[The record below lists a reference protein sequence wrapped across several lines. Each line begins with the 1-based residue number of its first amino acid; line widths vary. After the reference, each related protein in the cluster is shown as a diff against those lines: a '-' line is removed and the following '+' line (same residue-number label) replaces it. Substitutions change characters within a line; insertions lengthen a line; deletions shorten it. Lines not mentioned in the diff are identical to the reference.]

1 MKSGSSA
8 PISAGGQSSDTFA
21 ARSSYQK
28 SRPACMAHWPPVRL
42 ITTTFSSPSD
52 LVSASSVLCLSLI
65 FLPPRKPFI
74 GGDDEL
80 RLAIGD
86 AAGKRVRREAAEHH
100 GMNGADPRAGE
111 HGVGRLGD
119 HRQIDGDAVAAC

>member
-8 PISAGGQSSDTFA
+8 PISAGGQSSETFA

-42 ITTTFSSPSD
+42 ITITFSSPSD

-65 FLPPRKPFI
+65 FLPPRKPSSAVMTSF
-74 GGDDEL
+74 DLQSVMRPASEF
-80 RLAIGD
+80 
-86 AAGKRVRREAAEHH
+86 
-100 GMNGADPRAGE
+100 GE
-111 HGVGRLGD
+111 KPPNTTE
-119 HRQIDGDAVAAC
+119 